1 MSNGTYLYLI
11 MCLRDRMHV
20 SDELDKTRLGPGHST
35 PGTEEH
41 KRGQHVLY
49 LATHGEEEEGE
60 EVYNKDGPVHRDVE
74 RLEERAE
81 QRDDGSAC

>member
-1 MSNGTYLYLI
+1 MSVTNMTNP
-11 MCLRDRMHV
+11 
-20 SDELDKTRLGPGHST
+20 DKAREAARQGPKSI
-35 PGTEEH
+35 
-41 KRGQHVLY
+41 RGQHVLY